1 MWSTSSCLP
10 TPSTMCTGKKR
21 TRCVCRTAV
30 SLSSVV
36 LCVLYR
42 TGRCGRA
49 GRPGL
54 VMNFANPETKFVARR
69 FGKQLGVRVRDC
81 EVRDGRVFLK
91 GD

>member
-1 MWSTSSCLP
+1 VTHC
-10 TPSTMCTGKKR
+10 
-21 TRCVCRTAV
+21 
-30 SLSSVV
+30 
-36 LCVLYR
+36 R